1 MSDKQ
6 HRNIDMGQC
15 EWLPLSVVLQGH
27 VGTIARYFDAHPALA
42 DDETYEGSGVTAVG
56 ELLRD
61 LRKSSY
67 TDRYEMRRLVE
78 TLEYTVTAKGYVLAR
93 VEVKVRDEN
102 DTDTRR
108 KLQAFINDCYQAQRD
123 NDDMMSSYAVNL
135 YAYGEAGALWAYVQN
150 DYYINNDE
158 SLNDP
163 EVAVR
168 QALNPYSRPASKV
181 RPRTPYLV
189 LWHGAN
195 VVEHPNDQT
204 PIDLFLRRFDLD
216 VLQDEH
222 FCAALWDWRPVPDEV
237 DGLSIYRQ
245 YEAFGLIVVERPNM
259 PKLYVWK
266 LSDVFI
272 RVAIELPDR
281 EAYRQYTRLGN
292 AAYLVEDA
300 GVDDNGV
307 PMLMVTAVDAHPTYQ
322 KSDAEMAYTF
332 ADLHGRHPGWLTD
345 FPEVV
350 ASFHVHV

>member
-1 MSDKQ
+1 MSDKK

-27 VGTIARYFDAHPALA
+27 AGTIARYFDAHPALA

-61 LRKSSY
+61 LRASSY
-67 TDRYEMRRLVE
+67 ADRYHTRQLVE
-78 TLEYTVTAKGYVLAR
+78 TLTYTVRVKGYNMVR
-93 VEVKVRDEN
+93 VEVEARDEN
-102 DTDTRR
+102 DIDTRR
-108 KLQAFINDCYQAQRD
+108 QLQAFVNACYQEQRD
-123 NDDMMSSYAVNL
+123 ARNWAPSHYVNL
-135 YAYGEAGALWAYVQN
+135 YAYGELGARWAFVRN
-150 DYYINNDE
+150 SYYIENDE

-168 QALNPYSRPASKV
+168 QMLNPYSRPAPKV
-181 RPRTPYLV
+181 QPRTPYLV

-195 VVEHPNDQT
+195 AVQHPNDQT
-204 PIDLFLRRFDLD
+204 PLDLFLQRFKLD

-222 FCAALWDWRPVPDEV
+222 FCAALWNWREMPDEI

-245 YEAFGLIVVERPNM
+245 HEAFGLIIVERPNM

-272 RVAIELPDR
+272 RVAIELPNR
-281 EAYRQYTRLGN
+281 EAYRQYTALGN
-292 AAYLVEDA
+292 AAYLVEDG
-300 GVDDNGV
+300 GVDDNGAPV
-307 PMLMVTAVDAHPTYQ
+307 LSVTAVDAHPIHQ
-322 KSDAEMAYTF
+322 KSDAWAAYTF
-332 ADLHGRHPGWLTD
+332 TSLNAQHPGWLTG

-350 ASFHVHV
+350 ASFGVHA